1 MGEIE
6 CTPATPFATEH
17 LPILRIDMLHS
28 HTSSLGR
35 LSACYIIVGAML
47 LSLYELSL
55 AQEPPTAEQVAF
67 FEAKIRPVLIEH
79 CYKCHSADAAA
90 KGELK
95 GGLYLDHRQGL
106 IHGGDSGPAVQ
117 SDDAAG
123 SLILSAMRYEGIEMP
138 PAGKL
143 PESILDDFTKW
154 VQWGAPDPR
163 ADGSAPTTKLL
174 DIEAGKRFWS
184 LQPIQRESLSE
195 IARTVSG
202 HPVDH
207 FIRKELSERGLTPS
221 SFADHR
227 TLIRRAWFDLLGL
240 PPSVEELESWMTR
253 LSADTTATNPINRQ
267 AWDDLLSHLLERP
280 EYGERWARHWMD
292 VARFAESFGYEQD
305 YDRPTAYHYR
315 DFLIQAFNSDLSYQQ
330 FVEWQIAGDELEPS
344 NPLAWMA
351 TGFLGA
357 GAFPTQ
363 LTETEFEST
372 RYNELDDMTATTG
385 VAFLGLSIGCARC
398 HDHKFDPIAAEDY
411 YRVAAAF
418 TSAIRTEKTFDLTPE
433 ENAKIRDDFTREL
446 RSTKEKLA
454 TYEAGGLDDE
464 FALWLKSKDI
474 TDPSSLSWLTLS
486 GDLSTRAGSIY
497 QAQSDGSFLG
507 TGNKPNQETLTFT
520 SKPFQ
525 TSAKSIRIEALSDP
539 SLPHQGPGRADN
551 GNFALGNISV
561 EQIDANGE
569 AKKIALRS
577 ARATH
582 EQNNSSLS
590 VAASIDSDPISG
602 WAVDGQIGKSQAAVF
617 EFSESIALSAETKLR
632 VILEFN
638 HPNPRHAIGR
648 VRFSVTD
655 RDPANPE
662 VGSQA
667 PPADVLT
674 ALHRLAREESPS
686 RQSDDWKIGRAWFQ
700 TTSKTWQSLKQRET
714 ELERDGPKLQLAKV
728 LVTSEGLPHLP
739 HHADDRGYPHFYPET
754 HLLRRGDVEQKVR
767 VVEPGFPKVFARFA
781 STSNDLAAKPPVD
794 GNTQSSYRRAALAKW
809 ITDPQSGAGELVAR
823 VMVNRLWQ
831 HHFGQGIVATPNDFG
846 FAGQPPTHP
855 ELLDLLAMQLI
866 DSGWKLKT
874 IHKWI
879 MSSETYMQGNK
890 ELQDP
895 RESLDPENRYL
906 WHRSPRRLEAEAIR
920 DSMLF
925 VSGQLDRR
933 MYGPGTLDSNMK
945 RRSVYFFI
953 KRSQLIPTMM
963 LFDWPEH
970 LVSIGQRQS
979 TTIAPQALMFMNS
992 EQGRSYAEAFARSV
1006 ASEDAT
1012 KSIEAAY
1019 RRALGRRP
1027 SEREAAV
1034 AVQFIESSKNS
1045 RAQLG
1050 ESNANESGLADF
1062 CQAIFGLNEFIYID

>member
-1 MGEIE
+1 
-6 CTPATPFATEH
+6 
-17 LPILRIDMLHS
+17 MLHFLERPLCRS
-28 HTSSLGR
+28 SIQRVLILGSILIALHATS
-35 LSACYIIVGAML
+35 M
-47 LSLYELSL
+47 
-55 AQEPPTAEQVAF
+55 AQESSSAEQPSAEQPSAEQIAF

-90 KGELK
+90 RGELK
-95 GGLYLDHRQGL
+95 GALYLDHRQGL
-106 IHGGDSGPAVQ
+106 ITGGESGPAVQ
-117 SDDAAG
+117 TDDAAG
-123 SLILSAMRYEGIEMP
+123 SLLLAAMRYEGIEMP

-143 PESILDDFTKW
+143 PAAILDDFTKW
-154 VQWGAPDPR
+154 VEWGAPDPR
-163 ADGSAPTTKLL
+163 TEAAAPTTKPL
-174 DIEAGKRFWS
+174 DIEGGKRFWS
-184 LQPIQRESLSE
+184 LQPIQRDSLEE
-195 IARTVSG
+195 IARTTSD

-207 FIRKELSERGLTPS
+207 FIRKELSEKGLTPS
-221 SFADHR
+221 PLADHR

-240 PPSVEELESWMTR
+240 PPSIEELETWMTK
-253 LSADTTATNPINRQ
+253 LNADTTPSNPVNRQ
-267 AWDDLLSHLLERP
+267 AWDELLGHLLEKP

-315 DFLIQAFNSDLSYQQ
+315 DFLIQAFNSDLPYQQ
-330 FVEWQIAGDELEPS
+330 FVEWQIAGDELEPN

-418 TSAIRTEKTFDLTPE
+418 TSAIRSEKTFDLTPE
-433 ENAKIRDDFTREL
+433 ENAKIRETFAREL
-446 RSTKEKLA
+446 QSAKEKLA
-454 TYEAGGLDDE
+454 AYEAGGLDDE
-464 FALWLKSKDI
+464 FADWLKSRDI
-474 TDPSSLSWLTLS
+474 ADPSSLSWLTLS
-486 GDLSTRAGSIY
+486 GEISTRAGSMY

-507 TGNKPNQETLTFT
+507 SGNKPNQETLTFT
-520 SKPFQ
+520 SNPFQ
-525 TSAKSIRIEALSDP
+525 TTAKSLRVEALSDP

-561 EQIDANGE
+561 ERIDANGASQKVE
-569 AKKIALRS
+569 LKS

-590 VAASIDSDPISG
+590 VAASIDSDPVSG

-617 EFSESIALSAETKLR
+617 EFAEPIALSSESKLR
-632 VILEFN
+632 VVLDFN

-648 VRFSVTD
+648 IRFSVTD
-655 RDPANPE
+655 REQANPE
-662 VGSQA
+662 VGSQE
-667 PPADVLT
+667 PPADVMT
-674 ALHRLAREESPS
+674 ALHRLAREGTPS
-686 RQSDDWKIGRAWFQ
+686 RQSDDWKLGRAWFQ
-700 TTSKTWQSLKQRET
+700 TTSKTWQTLKQQVAG
-714 ELERDGPKLQLAKV
+714 LERDGPKLQLAKV

-767 VVEPGFPKVFARFA
+767 VVEPGFPKVFTRHA
-781 STSNDLAAKPPVD
+781 SHSNDLLAKPSTD
-794 GNTQSSYRRAALAKW
+794 GNTQSSHRRAALAKW
-809 ITDPQSGAGELVAR
+809 LTNPQTGAGELVAR
-823 VMVNRLWQ
+823 VMANRLWQ
-831 HHFGQGIVATPNDFG
+831 HHFGRGIVATPNDFG

-855 ELLDLLAMQLI
+855 QLLDVLAMQLI
-866 DSGWKLKT
+866 DSGWQLKP

-890 ELQDP
+890 SPQDS
-895 RESLDPENRYL
+895 REAIDPENRYL

-920 DSMLF
+920 DSILF
-925 VSGQLDRR
+925 VSGQLDQR
-933 MYGPGTLDSNMK
+933 MYGPGTLDPNMK

-953 KRSQLIPTMM
+953 KRSQLISTMM

-992 EQGRSYAEAFARSV
+992 EPGRSYAEAFARNITSQDTPKSV
-1006 ASEDAT
+1006 D
-1012 KSIEAAY
+1012 AAY
-1019 RRALGRRP
+1019 RHALGRAP
-1027 SEREAAV
+1027 SEREATI
-1034 AVQFIESSKNS
+1034 AVQFIEASKQS
-1045 RAQLG
+1045 REQLG
-1050 ESNANESGLADF
+1050 EGNAHEAALADL